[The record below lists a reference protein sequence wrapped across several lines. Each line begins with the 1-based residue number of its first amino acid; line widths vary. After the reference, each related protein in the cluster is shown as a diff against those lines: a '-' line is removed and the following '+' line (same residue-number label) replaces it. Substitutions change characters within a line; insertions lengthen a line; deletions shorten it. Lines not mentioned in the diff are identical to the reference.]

1 MLDVFDGIRSW
12 FRTWIWGRTQ
22 ISITATELYGSIVT
36 QARLPVFYT
45 DYGVSDVAE
54 KRYEMIVLHIVLVLE
69 RLRGAGGFGME
80 LSRELVEVFVSD
92 LDGSIREMA
101 IGDTKVPNNV
111 KKAAAGLL
119 DRDVLYREAF
129 DAGTEGQIGP
139 DETVEPD
146 EMTLDALLDELV
158 FNGEMTSRGVV
169 LADYVRAARTMLS
182 GWKQDDGV
190 AQLKFADPKTIVA
203 E

>member
-1 MLDVFDGIRSW
+1 
-12 FRTWIWGRTQ
+12 
-22 ISITATELYGSIVT
+22 
-36 QARLPVFYT
+36 
-45 DYGVSDVAE
+45 
-54 KRYEMIVLHIVLVLE
+54 
-69 RLRGAGGFGME
+69 ME